1 MPIHSRNR
9 VILVSVLPWRL
20 RLVLYLILEHL
31 NVTLNNLKVTDKR
44 VHRPLIHKI
53 SKLALLID
61 ILKLWDI
68 SLCHDLLIQ
77 DLKFVGVETEEL
89 DLVILSSLVLNAHLR
104 LREIRTSALDQ
115 PDVLLKCRLR
125 FQSLEVK
132 LVVKFAL
139 FCIQL
144 LPQLLEMRADLVL
157 QVLILLKDFPLLGF
171 QLALLNREVVYL
183 LCY

>member
-1 MPIHSRNR
+1 M
-9 VILVSVLPWRL
+9 
-20 RLVLYLILEHL
+20 
-31 NVTLNNLKVTDKR
+31 NVTLNNLKVADER
-44 VHRPLIHKI
+44 VHRSLIHKI

-89 DLVILSSLVLNAHLR
+89 NLVILSSLVLNTYLS
-104 LREIRTSALDQ
+104 LREICASAFDQ
-115 PDVLLKCRLR
+115 PNVLLKCRLR

-132 LVVKFAL
+132 LVVEFAL

-144 LPQLLEMRADLVL
+144 LPQLFEMRADLML
-157 QVLILLKDFPLLGF
+157 QVLILLKDFSLFGF

-183 LCY
+183 LSY

>member
-1 MPIHSRNR
+1 MVFKPL
-9 VILVSVLPWRL
+9 ILVSIATWCL

-31 NVTLNNLKVTDKR
+31 NVTLNNLKVTDER
-44 VHRPLIHKI
+44 IHRSLIDKI

-77 DLKFVGVETEEL
+77 DLKFVCVETEEL
-89 DLVILSSLVLNAHLR
+89 YLIILSSLVLNTHLS
-104 LREIRTSALDQ
+104 LREISASAFDQ
-115 PDVLLKCRLR
+115 PDVLFKCRLR

-139 FCIQL
+139 FCI
-144 LPQLLEMRADLVL
+144 
-157 QVLILLKDFPLLGF
+157 
-171 QLALLNREVVYL
+171 
-183 LCY
+183 